1 MLIKNLHIRP
11 HLFYIG
17 GMVKNHQINIPREYL
32 KKGDDD
38 RVLARL
44 MEGEIVIPL
53 PYVKKAKQW
62 LKEEKIKLPG
72 L

>member
-1 MLIKNLHIRP
+1 MLHNLHIRP
-11 HLFYIG
+11 HYFYDG
-17 GMVKNHQINIPREYL
+17 GMVKHHHINIPKEYL

-53 PYVKKAKQW
+53 PYVKKAEQW
-62 LKEEKIKLPG
+62 LKKEHIKLPG

>member
-1 MLIKNLHIRP
+1 
-11 HLFYIG
+11 
-17 GMVKNHQINIPREYL
+17 MVKKHQINIPREYL

-53 PYVKKAKQW
+53 PYVKKAKQ
-62 LKEEKIKLPG
+62 LLNEEKIKLPG